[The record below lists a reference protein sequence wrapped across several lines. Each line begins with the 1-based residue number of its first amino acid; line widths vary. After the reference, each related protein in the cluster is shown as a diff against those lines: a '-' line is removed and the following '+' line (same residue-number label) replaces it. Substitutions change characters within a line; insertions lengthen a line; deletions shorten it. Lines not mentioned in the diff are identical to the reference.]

1 MLGRDSDLLAGLH
14 EDDASQVLLLG
25 APRALSP
32 GQVVFE
38 LGDEA
43 RDLYLVKEGRIELT
57 LPMWVGGRQEDVPV
71 EERVPAQ
78 MLGWSALVP
87 PHRFTLKAT
96 ATVETELLALP
107 REDLLGFLSS
117 RPEVGLAVMTNLAAI
132 VGQRFQ
138 VFQTMW
144 LRQVQRALETRDG

>member
-1 MLGRDSDLLAGLH
+1 VLVSESDLLRGLAP
-14 EDDASQVLLLG
+14 DDSSQLLLLG
-25 APRALSP
+25 ATRTLSS
-32 GQVVFE
+32 GEVVFRM
-38 LGDEA
+38 GDEA
-43 RDLYLVKEGRIELT
+43 RSLYLVKEGSVELT
-57 LPMWVGGRQEDVPV
+57 LPMRVGGREEDVPV
-71 EERVPAQ
+71 EERVADQ

-96 ATVETELLALP
+96 ATMKTELLVFH
-107 REDLLGFLSS
+107 REDLQGFFSS

-144 LRQVQRALETRDG
+144 LRQMQRALETQNA